1 MPPIATAK
9 KEKGCFQCSRRRVIC
24 DRTEPSCLKCAK
36 KGIECSGLGRI
47 RFAEGVARR
56 GRFKDCKVPKIAG
69 DDDFQDLP
77 TTTEFQAVRWP
88 GEERVKKR
96 VKYGVNEHNPAG
108 IVPSSARAALIHSPD
123 AKPTSQALDIALP
136 GEDNECEVE
145 EIGRGQDLV
154 TTSSTQNFNLAPWI
168 APNDPKLRML
178 FSYCEFQIG
187 SWVISVL
194 IRYSFRDRGSG
205 YGSVR

>member
-1 MPPIATAK
+1 MPPTATAK
-9 KEKGCFQCSRRRVIC
+9 KEKGCFQCSRRRIIC

-77 TTTEFQAVRWP
+77 TTTGFQAVRWP

-96 VKYGVNEHNPAG
+96 VKYGVNEHTPAG
-108 IVPSSARAALIHSPD
+108 IVPSSARASLIRSPD
-123 AKPTSQALDIALP
+123 AKPTSQALDITLP
-136 GEDNECEVE
+136 GKDNECEVE

-154 TTSSTQNFNLAPWI
+154 TTASTQDFKLAPWI

-178 FSYCEFQIG
+178 FSYCK
-187 SWVISVL
+187 L
-194 IRYSFRDRGSG
+194 ADR
-205 YGSVR
+205 VMCH